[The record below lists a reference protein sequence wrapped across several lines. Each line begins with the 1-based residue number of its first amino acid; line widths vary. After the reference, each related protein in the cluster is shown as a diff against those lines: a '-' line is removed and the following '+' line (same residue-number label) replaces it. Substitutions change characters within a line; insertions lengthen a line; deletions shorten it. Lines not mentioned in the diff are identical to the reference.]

1 MVRRLAHMEG
11 IMLTDGAKK
20 VIDQR
25 AKEAR
30 ERWDGLRPIVDSRL
44 GARTIGDMGLI
55 EPGCEIWAKNSDL
68 EDITNVR
75 QWIDGDAK
83 GGIVLE
89 VTDIV
94 DRDTGEMLRAF
105 HCWDYTRSIEH
116 AYSTLTEAQVDPSTF
131 AAPSIVRIRNQYR
144 RICKHVATM
153 TSVSTA
159 RELQWV
165 LDAAK
170 MAAIVG
176 AMTP

>member
-1 MVRRLAHMEG
+1 MPHSPEALEVINRR
-11 IMLTDGAKK
+11 K
-20 VIDQR
+20 R
-25 AKEAR
+25 EAR

-89 VTDIV
+89 VTDNRLV
-94 DRDTGEMLRAF
+94 MGDGEILTCRAF
-105 HCWDYTRSIEH
+105 RCWDYTRSIEH

-153 TSVSTA
+153 TSVSSA

-165 LDAAK
+165 LDAAR

>member
-1 MVRRLAHMEG
+1 MPHSPEALAL
-11 IMLTDGAKK
+11 IN
-20 VIDQR
+20 QR
-25 AKEAR
+25 KKEAR

-44 GARTIGDMGLI
+44 GARTIGDMGLV

-89 VTDIV
+89 IV
-94 DRDTGEMLRAF
+94 DFPLTNIDDQTGEIGEWRTTRAF
-105 HCWDYTRSIEH
+105 RCWDYTRGIEH

-153 TSVSTA
+153 TSVSSA

-165 LDAAK
+165 IDAAR